1 MNFFKTKRNVNV
13 VLTGQRRSGVS
24 TVAGAMAGARPK
36 NPLPSNGVENWN
48 FTKG

>member
-1 MNFFKTKRNVNV
+1 MNFFRSKKAVNI
-13 VLTGQRRSGVS
+13 VLAGQRRSGVS

-36 NPLPSNGVENWN
+36 NPLPSNGVENWH